1 MNVNKNTLGER
12 LYTAASYVRDGAV
25 LCDVG
30 TDHAKLPI
38 FLVSEGRVI
47 KAYAT
52 DINEGPIC
60 TAKKNVDELGL
71 SESIECIRTDGLL
84 GTEGK
89 GISDVCI
96 CGMGGELI
104 SRILLDCEYV
114 KDSAVRLILQPMTHM
129 HDMRKF
135 LFENGFEIIDE
146 TLCVDSD
153 KLYVVICAHYTS
165 VVSEY
170 DLSDLYLGKI
180 LPARKRDAL
189 FFRLKEKVLRDIKN
203 KFAVNDPFLKKK
215 YKDLYIE
222 IEAK

>member
-1 MNVNKNTLGER
+1 MNVNKDSLGER
-12 LYTAASYVRDGAV
+12 LYSAARYVRNGAI

-38 FLVSEGRVI
+38 VLVSEGI
-47 KAYAT
+47 AKKAYAT
-52 DINEGPIC
+52 DINEGPIS
-60 TAKKNVDELGL
+60 TAKKNVEELGL
-71 SESIECIRTDGLL
+71 TDRIECIRTDGLL
-84 GTEGK
+84 HTENL
-89 GISDVCI
+89 GISDICI

-104 SRILLDCEYV
+104 SRIIGDCGYV
-114 KDSAVRLILQPMTHM
+114 KDRSVRLILQPMTHPQ
-129 HDMRKF
+129 DLRKF

-165 VVSEY
+165 DVSEY